1 MKQDAPKN
9 SNHPDQS
16 NSRKPPEALA
26 TALQAAGGSGLSKED
41 PVVILSDTTK
51 NCVEAEYEWLGQHF
65 GNWTLVK
72 QALQTLGDSYFDEI
86 EIKTSE
92 GATKSIT
99 FESRPFLGSTS
110 APSQ

>member
-16 NSRKPPEALA
+16 NPGKPPEALA
-26 TALQAAGGSGLSKED
+26 TALQTAGASAQSEED
-41 PVVILSDTTK
+41 SMVILPDTTK
-51 NCVEAEYEWLGQHF
+51 NCVEAEYEWLRQHF

-72 QALQTLGDSYFDEI
+72 QALQTLGDRYFDEI
-86 EIKTSE
+86 EIKTSD

-99 FESRPFLGSTS
+99 FDITS
-110 APSQ
+110 FFGKY